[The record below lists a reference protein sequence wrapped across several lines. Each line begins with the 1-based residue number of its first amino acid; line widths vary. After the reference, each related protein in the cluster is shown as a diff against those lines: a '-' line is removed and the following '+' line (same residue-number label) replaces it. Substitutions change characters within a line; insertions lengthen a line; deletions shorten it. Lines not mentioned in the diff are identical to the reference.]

1 MVSPDLPEIRTAI
14 DAVDAQLVDLI
25 ARRQQWVEA
34 AGRAKAGHGPN
45 LVRAPARVEEVVA
58 RARARAA
65 KAGASADVVEATY
78 RAMIG
83 AFIDLELDVADP
95 PSEHSR
101 ESVMPEAARP
111 GP

>member
-1 MVSPDLPEIRTAI
+1 
-14 DAVDAQLVDLI
+14 
-25 ARRQQWVEA
+25 
-34 AGRAKAGHGPN
+34 
-45 LVRAPARVEEVVA
+45 
-58 RARARAA
+58 
-65 KAGASADVVEATY
+65 
-78 RAMIG
+78 MIG